1 MSVSC
6 PRCGAQGS
14 RRDRACGACGAPLA
28 LLRWH
33 ILEQDQAQDGRLAV
47 RRGDRQLQVG
57 IVNDGVVPAGLVL
70 TADAIAGLPGWVDR
84 RRLITLQDQAITLEP
99 GAEQQLAIPLL
110 PEALERQFRNN
121 DQPESALLEL
131 LTTVTQGGELGWTPR
146 PLTLSL
152 AIAREPWFAPSGSA
166 WRAIDLEQARS
177 GAFRHDLRLHNE
189 SAEALEIEAF
199 ALVDGPETELWGL
212 PLEDRLLAE
221 AFQVSSASEGRSLPA
236 GASRELVVRFREDL
250 LPETDRPRWF
260 SLRLVCQWK
269 GRRRGQIQ
277 AVLVGRV
284 LRAPRLTSAA
294 PRTLT
299 HASLEGVQI
308 HRLVLR
314 NSGQLPLRILGVDV
328 LRGEEPVPA
337 SATDWLHVQ
346 GLHPGQVLEPGQEHE
361 LTYELRPG
369 DRPEDELASSWCAR
383 GLVVHHDGAG
393 GGRLERTID
402 AQLGAVQVPA
412 GVYLGIDFGTSNSL
426 VYLFRPDTHARV
438 ALPLEVEGLE
448 DEQLPSLM
456 YYQGEPEQPF
466 LFGSEADAAAGL
478 NPANLVRSI
487 KSVIARKP
495 ETSWDFL
502 EQTADGRSQHRTFSS
517 QQLLDL
523 FITELRLRAERAVS
537 HLSRAQLQDLH
548 LGPKVRFREAI
559 FSHPV
564 EVSASMKQALH
575 RAAHAAGLDA
585 HLTELDDFLEEACV
599 DEATAAVLAYVY
611 ARLDPSRQ
619 GQLGPLRPGERVLC
633 VDMGGGTTDVAAVE
647 LRDLE
652 GYASGTSERVTVV
665 LHATA
670 GDPRFGGD
678 DLDRLLASWILTEV
692 QRQAT
697 EEGRPIL
704 LEELERAAGYRS
716 FADYLE
722 GFRTRRRPLG
732 RDDAG
737 EQALALRIY
746 NKAVEVLRQAESAKR
761 RLSVEEHVEL
771 TLSGEGWPQRG
782 REQAGAAPR
791 TVRIE
796 RLRFES
802 EVERQ
807 VGRRLKHLDQA
818 RAGAGWS
825 WDEVTTLLFSG
836 QGLRVPSIR
845 SQLRSWVEQ
854 QRHVEAS
861 PLLVVEPGTPG
872 FDPKRCVGM
881 GAAIWGI
888 RKDTD
893 WIQLINRM
901 EQVLPH
907 ALEVPG
913 GLFRFRPL
921 PGLERGTPL
930 PTTVT
935 HRFRGPRD
943 SLELFRNGQLFL
955 RFSFPT
961 AQEVDVHAT
970 GPGEVHLV
978 VHGQV
983 VHGELLQ

>member
-1 MSVSC
+1 M
-6 PRCGAQGS
+6 
-14 RRDRACGACGAPLA
+14 
-28 LLRWH
+28 LRWH

-47 RRGDRQLQVG
+47 RRDDRQLQVG
-57 IVNDGVVPAGLVL
+57 IVNEGVVPAGLVL
-70 TADAIAGLPGWVDR
+70 TADAIAGLPDWVDR
-84 RRLITLQDQAITLEP
+84 RRLAGLQDQAITLAP

-110 PEALERQFRNN
+110 ADALEREFTTRGGAPSRSPHPSSASEPVLLAHSRTT

-131 LTTVTQGGELGWTPR
+131 LTTVTLGGEAGWTPR

-152 AIAREPWFAPSGSA
+152 AIAREPWFAPAGSA
-166 WRAIDLEQARS
+166 WRAIDLDQARS
-177 GAFRHDLRLHNE
+177 DSFRHTLRLHNE

-199 ALVDGPETELWGL
+199 ALIDGPEDELWGL
-212 PLEDRLLAE
+212 PLDDRLLAE
-221 AFQVSSASEGRSLPA
+221 AFQVSSASEGRSLAA
-236 GASRELVVRFREDL
+236 GASRELVVRFRPDL
-250 LPETDRPRWF
+250 LPESDRPRWF

-269 GRRRGQIQ
+269 GRRRGQVQ
-277 AVLVGRV
+277 AVLVGRL
-284 LRAPRLTSAA
+284 LRAPRLTSPA
-294 PRTLT
+294 PLTLT
-299 HASLEGVQI
+299 HASLEGVQQ
-308 HRLVLR
+308 HELVLR

-328 LRGEEPVPA
+328 LRGAESLAA

-346 GLHPGQVLEPGQEHE
+346 GLHPGQVLQPGETRP
-361 LTYELRPG
+361 LSYELRPS
-369 DRPEDELASSWCAR
+369 DRPDDELAQAWCNR
-383 GLVVHHDGAG
+383 RLVVHHDGAG
-393 GGRLERTID
+393 EGRLERTID

-438 ALPLEVEGLE
+438 ALPLEVDGLQ

-456 YYQGEPEQPF
+456 YYQGDPEQPF

-495 ETSWDFL
+495 ETTWDFL
-502 EQTADGRSQHRTFSS
+502 DHGADGVRRHRTLSS

-523 FITELRLRAERAVS
+523 FITELRVRAERAVS

-585 HLTELDDFLEEACV
+585 HLVDLDSFLEDACV

-611 ARLDPSRQ
+611 TRLDPLHQ
-619 GQLGPLRPGERVLC
+619 GRFGALRPNEKVLC

-678 DLDRLLASWILTEV
+678 DLDLLLAGWILAEV

-697 EEGRPIL
+697 EEGSPIL
-704 LEELERAAGYRS
+704 LGELERAAGYRS

-732 RDDAG
+732 RDEAS
-737 EQALALRIY
+737 EQELALRIY
-746 NKAVEVLRQAESAKR
+746 NKAVEVLRQAEAAKR
-761 RLSVEEHVEL
+761 RLSTEERVEL
-771 TLSGEGWPQRG
+771 TLSGEGWPRRG

-796 RLRFES
+796 RLRFEI
-802 EVERQ
+802 EVELQ
-807 VGRRLKHLDQA
+807 VSRRLEHLDQA
-818 RAGAGWS
+818 RAGAGWA
-825 WDEVTTLLFSG
+825 WDELTTLLFSG
-836 QGLRVPSIR
+836 QGLRVPGIR
-845 SQLRSWVEQ
+845 SQLRGWVES
-854 QRHVEAS
+854 QRHPEAP
-861 PLLVVEPGTPG
+861 PLLVIEPGTPG

-907 ALEVPG
+907 DLQVPG
-913 GLFRFRPL
+913 GLFRFRAL
-921 PGLERGTPL
+921 PGLERGTSL
-930 PTTVT
+930 PTQVRHT
-935 HRFRGPRD
+935 FRGPRE

-961 AQEVDVHAT
+961 AQEVEIHAT
-970 GPGEVHLV
+970 GPGEVHLL
-978 VHGQV
+978 VHGLR